1 MPKEYTGYK
10 NPVIYRNFRFA
21 RIAGAV
27 SSILSL
33 STAILWINVLI
44 KLPSYYPLPLLSFSL
59 DYSLLINC
67 LYYFILL
74 CSPFYLSVFP
84 FHGNNLTVST
94 HPAHRDVRSIKT
106 LQLTCSLPFIALFIT
121 KMISDF
127 LLLDP
132 IYVNDFAGKLG
143 ACYGGVLIPHIPF
156 HIGCFF
162 LSRNKKLIMNETI
175 WVKEEEQRQENKK
188 THKENQ
194 ANERIKQQKKSQEEK
209 QIKKTVFLLSECGFK
224 YFLKYYKQIASL
236 PMRDIDIQENYSLKE
251 KEIRYIAAKKI
262 LNQGLTKIAAKIILS
277 KKTLLTPKEV
287 DLAKSILNN
296 RQ

>member
-1 MPKEYTGYK
+1 
-10 NPVIYRNFRFA
+10 
-21 RIAGAV
+21 
-27 SSILSL
+27 
-33 STAILWINVLI
+33 
-44 KLPSYYPLPLLSFSL
+44 
-59 DYSLLINC
+59 
-67 LYYFILL
+67 
-74 CSPFYLSVFP
+74 
-84 FHGNNLTVST
+84 
-94 HPAHRDVRSIKT
+94 
-106 LQLTCSLPFIALFIT
+106 
-121 KMISDF
+121 MISDL

-132 IYVNDFAGKLG
+132 IYVNTFAGKLG
-143 ACYGGVLIPHIPF
+143 TCYGGVLIPHIPF

-188 THKENQ
+188 THNENQ